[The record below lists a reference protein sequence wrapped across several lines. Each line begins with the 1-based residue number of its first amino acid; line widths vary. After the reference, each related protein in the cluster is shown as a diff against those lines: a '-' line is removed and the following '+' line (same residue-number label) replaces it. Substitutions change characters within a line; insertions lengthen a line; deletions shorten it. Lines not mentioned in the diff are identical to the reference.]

1 MNRALVVIALA
12 LSLAAVPARGLA
24 IEPAIATDGVA
35 LTSMRDVA
43 DGATVSFEGE
53 VISEVLAG
61 GNGHV
66 WVNVLSAG
74 VGIGVWMPAELA
86 ADLEVFGDWHHT
98 GDTVR
103 VTGVL
108 NHGCD
113 LHGGDLDVHATSLS
127 LLTRG
132 VRHERPWS
140 WWKAIAGLGG
150 LAVAYAGYRR
160 MRRQEE
166 QRWE

>member
-1 MNRALVVIALA
+1 MGRVIVVIALA
-12 LSLAAVPARGLA
+12 CALTAVPARGLA
-24 IEPAIATDGVA
+24 IEPAITTDGTE
-35 LTSMRDVA
+35 LTSMTDVP
-43 DGATVSFEGE
+43 DGATVIFEGE

-61 GNGHV
+61 GDGHV

-74 VGIGVWMPAELA
+74 VGIGAWMPAELA
-86 ADLEVFGDWHHT
+86 ADLEVFGDWRHT
-98 GDTVR
+98 GDIVR
-103 VTGVL
+103 IAGVL

-113 LHGGDLDVHATSLS
+113 LHGGDLDVHASSLA

-140 WWKAIAGLGG
+140 WWKALVGLGG

-166 QRWE
+166 KRWE